1 MNKLWIVVCFL
12 LILPACKGDLKR
24 DVQAPVATQLQE
36 NSQATGI
43 PSSQGVDENAELS
56 FIDFD
61 KLSKQ
66 ALRLTTTTGPD
77 YSSDDLET
85 MSQEDWRKDYTE
97 VVKRYAEKNLFS
109 EISFINSLDGFY
121 NPKYVLV
128 GNDNGLVYRV
138 QLVKHYNYGG
148 IWTVRD
154 HAEIN
159 EANSATQYEI
169 IEYAI
174 IDIEEAEEPIS
185 SWAQEIITKDK
196 AAEEYFIG
204 DSSKTYI
211 LLTSDPGESIE
222 VMEIKAADSSI
233 SIQYANTIVDE
244 EMYGRQPYVLI
255 QFDSLAMDIIIRK
268 YASRTTKDIRP
279 FMP

>member
-1 MNKLWIVVCFL
+1 MYMNKLWIAVCFL
-12 LILPACKGDLKR
+12 LILTACKGELKS
-24 DVQAPVATQLQE
+24 DVQAPVSKQLQGVP
-36 NSQATGI
+36 QATDI
-43 PSSQGVDENAELS
+43 PSSQGVDNNLS

-66 ALRLTTTTGPD
+66 ALRLTTATGPD

-85 MSQEDWRKDYTE
+85 MRQEDWRKDYTE
-97 VVKRYAEKNLFS
+97 VVKRYTKINLFS
-109 EISFINSLDGFY
+109 EIAFIHSLDGFY

-128 GNDNGLVYRV
+128 GNDQGLVYRV

-154 HAEIN
+154 HAEIS
-159 EANSATQYEI
+159 EANSATQFEI
-169 IEYAI
+169 IEYAF
-174 IDIEEAEEPIS
+174 IDIEEAEAPIS
-185 SWAQEIITKDK
+185 SWAQEITAKDK
-196 AAEEYFIG
+196 AAEEYYIG
-204 DSSKTYI
+204 DSLKTYI

-222 VMEIKAADSSI
+222 VIDITASDSSI
-233 SIQYANTIVDE
+233 SINYANAIIDE

-255 QFDSLAMDIIIRK
+255 QFDSHAMDIIIRK